1 MVKRYPH
8 SIAIKYN
15 AGGFPKGEYVP
26 GFEVQKTT
34 VCRIEPA
41 ERGNQYKSQTG
52 GDMITNEWN
61 IFSPLFTGYDEIPLS
76 AIIISTDTPLAFK
89 NKEHLILAWNVFQK
103 HIEIKV

>member
-1 MVKRYPH
+1 
-8 SIAIKYN
+8 
-15 AGGFPKGEYVP
+15 
-26 GFEVQKTT
+26 
-34 VCRIEPA
+34 
-41 ERGNQYKSQTG
+41 
-52 GDMITNEWN
+52 MITNEWN